1 MAIKDDDPRMI
12 HLRNH
17 FDYLH
22 KLGKVRATE
31 GIAKVM
37 DEAHG
42 RANRVD
48 TDGNIYLPISMGYC
62 NCYYCYME
70 SLGYKI
76 KVGPNG
82 TLTAEGMVHA

>member
-1 MAIKDDDPRMI
+1 MAIKDDDPHMI

-17 FDYLH
+17 FYYLH
-22 KLGKVRATE
+22 KFGKVRAIE
-31 GIAKVM
+31 GIATVV
-37 DEAHG
+37 DGAHG

-48 TDGNIYLPISMGYC
+48 TDGHIYLPISMGYY

-76 KVGPNG
+76 KVGSNG
-82 TLTAEGMVHA
+82 TLTAEGLGHA